1 MVDKQVEGLH
11 LKVCDFHDK
20 GLHFRYVVL
29 RVALERLLFIDL
41 SELSAKCIEVAF
53 GVFRLF
59 MFLTFLSD
67 FLERPNFRYG
77 TF

>member
-1 MVDKQVEGLH
+1 MVDKQVERLH

-20 GLHFRYVVL
+20 GLHFGNAIL
-29 RVALERLLFIDL
+29 WVALKSFLLIDL
-41 SELSAKCIEVAF
+41 SELRAKCIKMVF
-53 GVFRLF
+53 GVFCLF

-67 FLERPNFRYG
+67 FLERPNLRYG

>member
-20 GLHFRYVVL
+20 GLHFGNAVL
-29 RVALERLLFIDL
+29 RAALERFLFIDL
-41 SELSAKCIEVAF
+41 GELSAKCIEVAF

-67 FLERPNFRYG
+67 FLERPNLRYG
-77 TF
+77 IF